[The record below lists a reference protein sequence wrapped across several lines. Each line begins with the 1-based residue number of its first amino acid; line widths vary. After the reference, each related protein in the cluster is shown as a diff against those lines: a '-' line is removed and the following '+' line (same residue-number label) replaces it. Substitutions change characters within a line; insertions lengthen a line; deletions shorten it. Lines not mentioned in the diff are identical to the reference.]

1 MLLDLF
7 VILFFM
13 HENHTFAW
21 LSPQMLLFSYQ
32 ALWMALPLASTL
44 PVRLCP
50 YEVFSAM
57 FASGH
62 RCYILFYAVVS
73 GMGLFFLGL
82 LLQLIVLQWK
92 FFHKMFFL
100 IFTQKST
107 LLGGG
112 FDVCQLVWRGRAIV
126 SKKFSSSKRIWKFIR
141 ILWTFNFTS
150 MRYSEVFFCCLC
162 VFSRLIVIHRRLWLF
177 AQGLWRLMWTLSC
190 SRI

>member
-1 MLLDLF
+1 
-7 VILFFM
+7 
-13 HENHTFAW
+13 
-21 LSPQMLLFSYQ
+21 
-32 ALWMALPLASTL
+32 MALPLASTL
-44 PVRLCP
+44 PVRLCL

-112 FDVCQLVWRGRAIV
+112 FDVCQLV
-126 SKKFSSSKRIWKFIR
+126 
-141 ILWTFNFTS
+141 
-150 MRYSEVFFCCLC
+150 
-162 VFSRLIVIHRRLWLF
+162 
-177 AQGLWRLMWTLSC
+177 
-190 SRI
+190 

>member
-1 MLLDLF
+1 
-7 VILFFM
+7 
-13 HENHTFAW
+13 
-21 LSPQMLLFSYQ
+21 
-32 ALWMALPLASTL
+32 MALPLASTL
-44 PVRLCP
+44 PVRLCL

-92 FFHKMFFL
+92 FFHKIFFL

-112 FDVCQLVWRGRAIV
+112 FDVCQLV
-126 SKKFSSSKRIWKFIR
+126 
-141 ILWTFNFTS
+141 
-150 MRYSEVFFCCLC
+150 
-162 VFSRLIVIHRRLWLF
+162 
-177 AQGLWRLMWTLSC
+177 
-190 SRI
+190 

>member
-1 MLLDLF
+1 MAFAPDAVIFIPGFVNGSTASIHAACPFVSVWGFFSDVCLRTPLLHLVLCRCQRHGSF
-7 VILFFM
+7 
-13 HENHTFAW
+13 
-21 LSPQMLLFSYQ
+21 
-32 ALWMALPLASTL
+32 LPGTSVAAHCSAM
-44 PVRLCP
+44 
-50 YEVFSAM
+50 EVFSQD
-57 FASGH
+57 
-62 RCYILFYAVVS
+62 V
-73 GMGLFFLGL
+73 
-82 LLQLIVLQWK
+82 
-92 FFHKMFFL
+92 FL
-100 IFTQKST
+100 IFPQKST

-150 MRYSEVFFCCLC
+150 MCYSEVFFCCLC